1 MYYASIVLYYYAKK
15 GKPPYLLP
23 QKQDSTFGSKKSR
36 VERISSL
43 QKYAS
48 STVIK
53 RILLLALFG
62 MSMYLLYKILT
73 DIRNRNNEPI
83 DQIES
88 TAHSHNTGKG

>member
-1 MYYASIVLYYYAKK
+1 MQRGS
-15 GKPPYLLP
+15 KPPYLLP
-23 QKQDSTFGSKKSR
+23 QKSDSTFGSKESL

-62 MSMYLLYKILT
+62 ISMYLIYMILT
-73 DIRNRNNEPI
+73 DARNRNNEPV

-88 TAHSHNTGKG
+88 TPHSHKIGKG